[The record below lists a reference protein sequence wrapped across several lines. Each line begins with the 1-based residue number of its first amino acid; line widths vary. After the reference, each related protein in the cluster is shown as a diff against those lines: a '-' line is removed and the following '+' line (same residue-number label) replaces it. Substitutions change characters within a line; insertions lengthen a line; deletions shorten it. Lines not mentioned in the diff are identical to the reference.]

1 MKRPLIIAVMTL
13 CALVGLAVAVR
24 HDLAG
29 WFQQTGRARWEA
41 GDYAGAEAA
50 FRRALGLGDD
60 AAARAYDLG
69 VSLYRKGDLAQAQQQ
84 FAAATVT
91 TAPGLVAAARYNRG
105 NSLYRQGEQLAAR
118 DRAGRR
124 RDVSRGHRRLS
135 RGAGPVSRRRRC
147 GGQPEPCRGTA
158 GRTGARWARD
168 QRPPPAGTEKPII
181 PSGADGN
188 GVRDAKGQASARQA
202 TTPQSAVAG
211 QAPGADSAEDPAITS
226 GKARPDLTP
235 GEVERLL
242 NEARGRERPA
252 GNLHDG
258 KPNQPL
264 ARPEKDW

>member
-105 NSLYRQGEQLAAR
+105 NSLYRQGEQLATRDWQAAGAMFREAIADYRAALVLSPGAADAAGNLSLAEAR
-118 DRAGRR
+118 LAALG
-124 RDVSRGHRRLS
+124 
-135 RGAGPVSRRRRC
+135 
-147 GGQPEPCRGTA
+147 
-158 GRTGARWARD
+158 RD